1 MEELFAHQ
9 ERIGCGALLMLDA
22 DGLKKIND
30 IYGHRTGDAYLK
42 RISQVIGSISEEHT
56 VCAGLGGDEF
66 VVFLYGYQ
74 SCEEINQAISELK
87 KSRGE
92 DFEIEDPMAKI
103 SVEFS
108 LGLAYYPADGTDYNV
123 LMHMADENMYQEKKN
138 RKKERI

>member
-56 VCAGLGGDEF
+56 VCAGLVGDEF
-66 VVFLYGYQ
+66 AVFLYGYQ
-74 SCEEINQAISELK
+74 SCEEINQAYL
-87 KSRGE
+87 
-92 DFEIEDPMAKI
+92 
-103 SVEFS
+103 
-108 LGLAYYPADGTDYNV
+108 N
-123 LMHMADENMYQEKKN
+123 
-138 RKKERI
+138 